1 MSSTQASPLPL
12 SAQIESVRGA
22 IASTSG
28 NAAAEDFRVLAETLV
43 GAIQA
48 TNPNALRP
56 QGTAATQAAPQ
67 GTAISANGANGAITI
82 AMEDGEQAGRPVWK
96 EISTSPVK
104 GFTSNV
110 TVHPVTTGNSLVLNQ
125 PGASHF
131 VRMRTSFD
139 RQNWS
144 GYQMSGQAPVEAG
157 LVSSSAIAAGG
168 AFNQTNY
175 AEVTS
180 TSSGSG
186 DVVSI
191 NGAGCTYTPYTAVK
205 GGAQSL
211 RPSATIVG
219 LVQQS
224 KQFVAWDGSQ
234 FRLQPSLATTLA
246 DNLEPVGVVT
256 VGSPV
261 VGGGTASGGNGGRLT
276 AV

>member
-1 MSSTQASPLPL
+1 MSTQASPLPL
-12 SAQIESVRGA
+12 SAQIESVRRS
-22 IASTSG
+22 IASNGGS
-28 NAAAEDFRVLAETLV
+28 AAAEDFRTLAETLV

-56 QGTAATQAAPQ
+56 QGAAATQVAPAGTSIAA
-67 GTAISANGANGAITI
+67 SGATGAITI

-131 VRMRTSFD
+131 VRMRVSYD

-144 GYQMSGQAPVEAG
+144 GYQMASQSAVDAG
-157 LVSSSAIAAGG
+157 LVSSSAIAPGG
-168 AFNQTNY
+168 TFNQTNY

-180 TSSGSG
+180 TSTGAG
-186 DVVSI
+186 DVVSV
-191 NGAGCTYTPYTAVK
+191 NGPGGKYTPYTAVK
-205 GGAQSL
+205 GGVESL

-224 KQFVAWDGSQ
+224 KQFVGWDGSQ

-261 VGGGTASGGNGGRLT
+261 PGGGTATGGNGGRLT